1 MRKANILVIFL
12 ATQVYCK
19 RPVHVDVPP
28 VFYGQMK
35 ISARTATI
43 HALRNPIVNNQ
54 LIYADYQLA
63 YLGIIDTLTN
73 RWRKM
78 EIYRIEYNPKLET
91 DVQDVYITK
100 MDIVGDLLSIENEVG
115 DKIRVNLKTNAVLT
129 LYKNPKA
136 VTSIWGSLQ
145 EFASGSDAQVYY
157 YTVPR

>member
-1 MRKANILVIFL
+1 
-12 ATQVYCK
+12 
-19 RPVHVDVPP
+19 
-28 VFYGQMK
+28 
-35 ISARTATI
+35 
-43 HALRNPIVNNQ
+43 
-54 LIYADYQLA
+54 
-63 YLGIIDTLTN
+63 
-73 RWRKM
+73 M

-100 MDIVGDLLSIENEVG
+100 MGIVGDLLSIENEVG